1 MTFVERVPAA
11 VAGID
16 VSKDTLAVFDAGRQ
30 HLSVIANSSAAVRR
44 LVASLVPGTLVIF
57 EPTGGFEAL
66 LAAELTAQ
74 GVACHRADTLKVK
87 AFLKS
92 FGRLAKTDALDA
104 KALAEYGTER
114 WKQLALYQ
122 PADKRQAKLAA
133 LVARRQDL
141 MTIKTAE
148 TNRSK
153 APGNPLISGSCK
165 TVIACLCR
173 QIEKIDKEID
183 ALIAAS
189 QSLTR
194 RAAIYRSLPGVG
206 PRTAIA
212 LLATLPELGTLTR
225 RQAASLAGLAPHP
238 RDSGTFKGYRKMRG
252 GRPQVRRNL
261 FMAAL
266 VGARVQGPLQTF
278 YQRLIVNGKKP
289 IVAIS
294 ALMRKIVVILNARTR
309 DQIATVS

>member
-1 MTFVERVPAA
+1 MTFVERAPAA
-11 VAGID
+11 VVGID
-16 VSKDTLAVFDAGRQ
+16 VSKETLAVFEAARQ
-30 HLSVIANSSAAVRR
+30 QLGTVKNTSAAVRK
-44 LVASLVPGTLVIF
+44 LIAGLPPGTLVIF
-57 EPTGGFEAL
+57 EPTGGYEAL
-66 LAAELTAQ
+66 LAAQLAAH
-74 GVACHRADTLKVK
+74 GIACHRADTLKVK
-87 AFLKS
+87 AFLRS

-141 MTIKTAE
+141 MALKTAE

-153 APGNPLISGSCK
+153 APGNPIIAKSCK
-165 TVIACLCR
+165 TVIACLGR
-173 QIEKIDKEID
+173 QIETIDKEVD

-189 QSLTR
+189 QSLAR
-194 RAAIYRSLPGVG
+194 RAKIYSSLPGVG

-252 GRPQVRRNL
+252 GRPQVRTNL

-266 VGARVQGPLQTF
+266 VGARVPGPLHTF
-278 YQRLIVNGKKP
+278 YQRL
-289 IVAIS
+289 
-294 ALMRKIVVILNARTR
+294 
-309 DQIATVS
+309 